1 MTTLEVTKIDLDT
14 ITCSEAW
21 DLVRAYQNK
30 EIRLDLSQLVSDKFA
45 DILIQDPENVVTETV
60 NGIQI
65 EITDCYKKHFL
76 RIPQLGVTEWICHM
90 NINNWH
96 CHLSWTPDYIHF
108 VSNNTCYTI
117 HTETLQIY
125 KLITNDSI

>member
-1 MTTLEVTKIDLDT
+1 MTTQEITKIDLDT

-21 DLVRAYQNK
+21 KLVRKYESK
-30 EIRLDLSQLVSDKFA
+30 LIDLSLNQLLSDKFA
-45 DILIQDPENVVTETV
+45 DILIQAPENTVIHTV
-60 NGIQI
+60 NGFEI
-65 EITDCYKKHFL
+65 ETTDCYKKHFF
-76 RIPQLGVTEWICHM
+76 RITEIGVTEWICYM
-90 NINNWH
+90 NIN
-96 CHLSWTPDYIHF
+96 SWNSKHSWIPDFIHF